1 MAVIKTKRTVPL
13 EALKPYENNARTHSE
28 EQVGQIA
35 DSITEFGFL
44 NPILIDT
51 ENNII
56 AGHGRY
62 MAAQRL
68 GMTSVPCLQIEGLS
82 DEQRR
87 AYILADNRLTELGG
101 WDRELVSNELQDLK
115 DAGFDIDLT
124 GFDIDDIVI
133 SDDMGPDIS
142 EEELE
147 ERTAAEPRIKR
158 GEVWILGRH
167 RLMCGDSTDH
177 GDCQKLM
184 GGGSVDLLLTDPPYG
199 ISYEGGTDD
208 HMAMENDDLI
218 GSQLYEFLKAAF
230 TNAEEVM
237 RQGAPFYVWYASA
250 NTKAFTDALLDSG
263 LSAKEELIWVK
274 QTWTLGRQ
282 DYQWRHEPCIYG
294 WKEGAAH
301 YFIGLRSLSTVEDD
315 IDRLTRE
322 QAIERIKELSAY
334 STAIY
339 ENKPV
344 ANRLHPTMK
353 PLSLFKKLIRNS
365 SKTGDVVLD
374 LFGGSGTTLIAAE
387 QMDRTCYMMEYD
399 PHYAEVI
406 IQRWEELTG
415 RKATLAE
422 N

>member
-1 MAVIKTKRTVPL
+1 
-13 EALKPYENNARTHSE
+13 
-28 EQVGQIA
+28 
-35 DSITEFGFL
+35 
-44 NPILIDT
+44 
-51 ENNII
+51 
-56 AGHGRY
+56 
-62 MAAQRL
+62 
-68 GMTSVPCLQIEGLS
+68 MT
-82 DEQRR
+82 
-87 AYILADNRLTELGG
+87 
-101 WDRELVSNELQDLK
+101 
-115 DAGFDIDLT
+115 
-124 GFDIDDIVI
+124 
-133 SDDMGPDIS
+133 
-142 EEELE
+142 
-147 ERTAAEPRIKR
+147 
-158 GEVWILGRH
+158 
-167 RLMCGDSTDH
+167 
-177 GDCQKLM
+177 
-184 GGGSVDLLLTDPPYG
+184 
-199 ISYEGGTDD
+199 
-208 HMAMENDDLI
+208 MENDDLI

-230 TNAEEVM
+230 INAEEVM
-237 RQGAPFYVWYASA
+237 RHGAPFYVWYAPA

-274 QTWTLGRQ
+274 QMWKLGRQ

-353 PLSLFKKLIRNS
+353 PLALFKKLIRNS
-365 SKTGDVVLD
+365 SKMGDVVLD